1 MKILIEVPDNWLDGD
16 YAGNIEFITRT
27 CKQVIT
33 QRLTDKMLDEVIEKT
48 PVPKIEISKEE
59 LKSRMLDILA
69 NRALEK
75 SD

>member
-48 PVPKIEISKEE
+48 PVPKINVNKAE
-59 LKSRMLDILA
+59 LKNRIIDILA
-69 NRALEK
+69 HRALEK
-75 SD
+75 TD